1 MQIASENLLKFAAEQ
16 QRRHDGKS
24 CPIDRKEKGHFGTP
38 TEIAEFM
45 AGMFPRL
52 PAGTIRIL
60 DPGAGVGTLSA
71 AICDRIAR
79 LKQPRKV
86 LVEAWESDPAL
97 LPYLAK
103 TLHQCGDVLESQGH
117 SFWFTIQS
125 GDFILE
131 NADRPLFA
139 KSRPREFDVAITNP
153 PYFKLRKDSE
163 HARAMA
169 HVVHGQPNIYAL
181 FLAVAADLL
190 RDNGYLV
197 GITPRSY
204 FNGPYFRRFRNWF
217 FGRVSPRQIHL
228 FESRTE
234 AFRSDDVLQENV
246 ILCAQK
252 SADHTDVTATVSTG
266 RDLSANGLQ
275 TRTLSYSQV
284 IDDPAGDCVV
294 RISSNDLDQ
303 QIVDAVDRLPNRF
316 RDSGLEISTGPVV
329 DFRATEFLLHE
340 KIDSSRSAPLL
351 WMHNV
356 RPFITTFPTTR
367 NGKATHIRVSE
378 QSRAILLPA
387 KRYVLLKRFTAK
399 EQKRRLVAA
408 IMEPADCYSP
418 LVGLDN
424 KLNYVHKP
432 KGELT
437 PNEALGLATLF
448 NSALLDRYF
457 RAVSGNTQV
466 NATEIRML
474 PMPELR
480 TIAQLGEK
488 VARKREQATAAI
500 EELVARTIGVDETI
514 TVYLRGLA

>member
-1 MQIASENLLKFAAEQ
+1 MQIADGNLLEFAASQ

-38 TEIAEFM
+38 SEIAAFM
-45 AGMFPRL
+45 AGMFPKL
-52 PAGTIRIL
+52 PAETIRIL

-71 AICDRIAR
+71 ALCDRIAR

-86 LVEAWESDPAL
+86 TVEAWESDPAL
-97 LPYLAK
+97 LPYLTK
-103 TLHQCGDVLESQGH
+103 TMRECGDVLESNGH

-131 NADRPLFA
+131 NAERPLFA
-139 KSRPREFDVAITNP
+139 KSRPPQFDLAITNP
-153 PYFKLRKDSE
+153 PYFKLRKDSD
-163 HARAMA
+163 HARAMS

-217 FGRVSPRQIHL
+217 FDRLSPRQIHL

-234 AFRSDDVLQENV
+234 AFSNDDVLQENV
-246 ILCAQK
+246 VLCAQK
-252 SADHTDVTATVSTG
+252 SAEHPDVTVTVSSG
-266 RDLSANGLQ
+266 RDLSAKGLQ
-275 TRTLSYSQV
+275 TRTLSYAQI
-284 IDDPAGDCVV
+284 IDDPECDCVV
-294 RISSNDLDQ
+294 RVSGNDLDQ
-303 QIVDAVDRLPNRF
+303 QIVDAIDRLPNRF

-329 DFRATEFLLHE
+329 DFRATEFLLHD
-340 KIDSSRSAPLL
+340 KIDSARSAPLL

-356 RPFITTFPTTR
+356 RPFVTTFPATR

-378 QSRAILLPA
+378 RSRSILLPA

-408 IMEPADCYSP
+408 IMEAGDCYSP

-424 KLNYVHKP
+424 KLNYVYNP

-437 PNEALGLATLF
+437 PNEALGLAALF

-474 PMPELR
+474 PMPDLR
-480 TIAQLGEK
+480 TIARLGEK
-488 VARKREQATAAI
+488 VSRKRERESAAI

-514 TVYLRGLA
+514 ARYLRELA